1 MKDLVLLVADKNM
14 QATLRGV
21 LARPQAMG
29 IKEISYDIR
38 VHPGRDGGSRT
49 SGASIL
55 AVEYR
60 RFHHALLIFDLAG
73 SGARTSDPVLLEQ
86 ELNASL
92 DVQWESRAKA
102 IVIAPEL
109 DSWLWGADS
118 ALQEVFHWP
127 LDESI
132 RNWLL
137 ARGFQFDANRKPAQ
151 PKEAL
156 EALVR
161 VHRQARSSALYEK
174 VAGKLSLKRCH
185 DAAFVRMRSQLREW
199 FASAQG

>member
-29 IKEISYDIR
+29 IRTIAFDIR

-49 SGASIL
+49 TGASIL

-60 RFHHALLIFDLAG
+60 RFNHALLIFDLDG
-73 SGARTSDPVLLEQ
+73 SGARTDDPLMVEQ
-86 ELNASL
+86 AL
-92 DVQWESRAKA
+92 DVNLSVQWADRAKA

-109 DSWLWGADS
+109 DTWMWGADS
-118 ALQEVFHWP
+118 ALREVLRWP
-127 LDESI
+127 LNEPI
-132 RNWLL
+132 RHWLL
-137 ARGFQFDANRKPAQ
+137 ARDFQFDAAGKPAR

-156 EALVR
+156 EAIVR
-161 VHRQARSSALYEK
+161 IHRQARSSALYEK
-174 VAGKLSLKRCH
+174 IAGRLSLTRCH
-185 DAAFVRMRSQLREW
+185 DAAFVRMRTQLRCW
-199 FASAQG
+199 FAPSP